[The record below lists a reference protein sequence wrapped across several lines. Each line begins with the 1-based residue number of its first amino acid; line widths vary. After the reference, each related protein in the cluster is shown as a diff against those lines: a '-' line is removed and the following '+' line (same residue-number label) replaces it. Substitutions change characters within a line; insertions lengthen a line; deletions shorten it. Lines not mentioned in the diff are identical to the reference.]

1 MVSKLVVQA
10 PVRAADLGGWT
21 DTWFARRGLVCN
33 VAVAPGVEVSV
44 DAGLRGRRRLVLSAL
59 GLEFDLP
66 ASLALEGHPMIE
78 AILAAHP
85 PPDATDITIT
95 SDVPPGSGM
104 GTSAAVAVALL
115 AALRTMEGATVD
127 PHDLAVE
134 AHALETSTG
143 RQSGVQDHAAAA
155 FGGACEVRVRYPDF
169 DVTPIDMAAQTWT
182 ALEERFV
189 SVYLGRPHH
198 SSDIHH
204 QVIARLS
211 DADPEPLLAPLRQ
224 LAAQGVD
231 ALRAG
236 DLRAYARALDAS
248 VDAQQHLEPALICAD
263 ARQLVGWCREL
274 GAAAKINGAGG
285 DGGSVSVLL
294 PHDSPSRV
302 ELVKRIDEVG
312 SWWRLGLRPTQ
323 HGVTVFQS

>member
-1 MVSKLVVQA
+1 MVSKVVVQA
-10 PVRAADLGGWT
+10 PVRAADLGGWS
-21 DTWFARRGLVCN
+21 DTWFARCGLVCN
-33 VAVAPGVEVSV
+33 IAVSPGVEVRI
-44 DAGLRGRRRLVLSAL
+44 DRGAPGTRRLVLSAL
-59 GLEFDLP
+59 GLDFDLST
-66 ASLALEGHPMIE
+66 SLALDGHPMIE

-85 PPDATDITIT
+85 PSDAMEITIS

-115 AALRTMEGATVD
+115 GALRTVEGRTVD
-127 PHDLAVE
+127 RHDLAVE

-143 RQSGVQDHAAAA
+143 LQSGVQDHAVAA

-169 DVTPIDMAAQTWT
+169 EVIPIEMAAQTWS
-182 ALEERFV
+182 ALEDRFV

-211 DADPEPLLAPLRQ
+211 DADPEPFLAPLRQ
-224 LAAQGVD
+224 LAAQGAD

-236 DLRAYARALDAS
+236 DLRAYARALDNS

-263 ARQLVGWCREL
+263 AHQLVTWCREL

-294 PHDSPSRV
+294 PHDGPSRV